1 MKGLRNL
8 NKRKGIDGPI
18 AQGSITVIVFAL
30 VLLTMMPLAIT
41 IMLSLKT
48 SAEFAQG
55 FWVFPKTPMFSNYM
69 IGFNA
74 LARNM
79 LNSVIVCTA
88 TAFGV
93 VFLSSISAYV
103 FTRHNFPGKNVLF
116 SAIIALLVVPGI
128 LTQTTS
134 FLNVINLGLKDT
146 WWALILPHVAGGQ
159 IGTIFMFRT
168 FFGQQP
174 RELYE
179 AAIVD
184 GANDFQMYLNI
195 TLPLAVPILV
205 VQAIGSFSGMY
216 NDFLWPTLVIDTP
229 EIQTLMPVLK
239 SLAST
244 AGGVSKEPGAVYA
257 SYLVSG
263 IPLIFTSAIGLKY
276 FVNGDFA
283 AGMKL

>member
-1 MKGLRNL
+1 MNILSKL
-8 NKRKGIDGPI
+8 NKKHGVDGPL
-18 AQGSITVIVFAL
+18 AQLTLGVIVIIFVILTL
-30 VLLTMMPLAIT
+30 VPLAIT

-55 FWVFPKTPMFSNYM
+55 FWVFPKTPVFSNYM

-74 LARNM
+74 LVDNM
-79 LNSVIVCTA
+79 INSIIVSLACA
-88 TAFGV
+88 LGV
-93 VFLSSISAYV
+93 VFFSSISAYV

-116 SAIIALLVVPGI
+116 SAIIALLVVPGV
-128 LTQTTS
+128 LTQTPS
-134 FLNVINLGLKDT
+134 FLNVINLGLKNT
-146 WWALILPHVAGGQ
+146 WWAIILPCVAGGQ

-179 AAIVD
+179 AAIMD
-184 GANDFQMYLNI
+184 GASDFQMYLKI

-205 VQAIGSFSGMY
+205 VQAVGTFSGTY
-216 NDFLWPTLVIDTP
+216 NDYLWPMLVIDDP
-229 EIQTLMPVLK
+229 KVQTLMPVLK
-239 SLAST
+239 NLANT

-257 SYLVSG
+257 AYLVSG

-276 FVNGDFA
+276 FVNGDYA
-283 AGMKL
+283 AGLKL